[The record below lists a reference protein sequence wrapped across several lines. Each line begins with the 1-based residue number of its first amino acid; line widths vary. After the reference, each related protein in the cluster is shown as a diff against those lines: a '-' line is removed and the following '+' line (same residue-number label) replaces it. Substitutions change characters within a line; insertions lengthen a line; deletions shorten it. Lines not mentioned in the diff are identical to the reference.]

1 MWSQN
6 DVIMSWLRL
15 PFYSNCI
22 PHPSRHIQSV
32 SAHQYAVH
40 SHMVAALLIFTHPTW
55 LRLWWSGSL
64 VETKLRSGDPPLPSQ
79 HQLELCLQCQKA
91 SACHL
96 AGAGSGERA
105 DSQQVH
111 SSPALHATRIWK
123 CFHFQGWMTKKCWP
137 SPPLPAPA
145 RAVLVTP
152 KSIGLPLSWSWI
164 RGEGWFTTGPFSSC
178 ITCHREM
185 ETCFCFQGWM
195 TKKWWCPLSSQHQ
208 QIWKRNMFLFATYF
222 AVFDQC
228 WLVVVLTGSLFYG
241 TVTFRKN

>member
-111 SSPALHATRIWK
+111 SPPALHATGKWK
-123 CFHFQGWMTKKCWP
+123 HVSVSRDGWPRSGDAP
-137 SPPLPAPA
+137 SPP
-145 RAVLVTP
+145 
-152 KSIGLPLSWSWI
+152 SIS
-164 RGEGWFTTGPFSSC
+164 RFEN
-178 ITCHREM
+178 
-185 ETCFCFQGWM
+185 ETCFCLQH
-195 TKKWWCPLSSQHQ
+195 TLLSL
-208 QIWKRNMFLFATYF
+208 IN
-222 AVFDQC
+222 VD
-228 WLVVVLTGSLFYG
+228 WLWS
-241 TVTFRKN
+241 